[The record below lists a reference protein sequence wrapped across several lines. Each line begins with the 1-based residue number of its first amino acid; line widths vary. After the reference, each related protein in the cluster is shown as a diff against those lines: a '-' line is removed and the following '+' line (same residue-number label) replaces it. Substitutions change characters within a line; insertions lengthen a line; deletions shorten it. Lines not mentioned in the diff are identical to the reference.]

1 MQVDIGLIIDLY
13 KDELNKLMNENILLK
28 AQIKQLQHE
37 LEVINQNKEK
47 QE

>member
-13 KDELNKLMNENILLK
+13 KDELNKLINENILLK
-28 AQIKQLQHE
+28 AQIKQLQNE
-37 LEVINQNKEK
+37 LEAINKEK

>member
-28 AQIKQLQHE
+28 AQIKQLQNE
-37 LEVINQNKEK
+37 LEAINKEK

>member
-1 MQVDIGLIIDLY
+1 MQIDVNAVLNAYKEEIAKIIND
-13 KDELNKLMNENILLK
+13 NILLK
-28 AQIKQLQHE
+28 AQVMQLQHE

>member
-1 MQVDIGLIIDLY
+1 MQIDVNAVLNAY
-13 KDELNKLMNENILLK
+13 KEEIAKILNENILLK
-28 AQIKQLQHE
+28 AQVMQLQHE

>member
-13 KDELNKLMNENILLK
+13 KDELNKLINENILLK
-28 AQIKQLQHE
+28 AQIKQLQNE